1 MSPDLDDTSRRYH
14 CIVVTHTHERLRR
27 TLLGVMRQTLPPASI
42 TVAADTDDPRIGD
55 AISRSV
61 GESNQRVRLV
71 SRGRC
76 ETSRRAQN
84 RNNGVRSLDASTLH
98 PEDILI
104 FLDGDCIP
112 APTAFAA
119 HIMTLERGDVSLG
132 YAIRLS
138 QAQTAA
144 LTDAHVSQGHIDDL
158 LDASQRQAA
167 AACDRRTRKR
177 ILLRRIRLTKPHK
190 PGILSG
196 NFAVRYSLF
205 QRVNGF
211 DESFTGWGAEDD
223 DIARRLYA
231 IGAKPRSSMKTS
243 IVYHQ
248 FHPSEAQP
256 SWSCNPNSSRLSQN
270 FQSWA
275 EHGLANPSPQ
285 PPLHVRTIESKKM

>member
-1 MSPDLDDTSRRYH
+1 MSLDLNDTSRRYH
-14 CIVVTHTHERLRR
+14 CIVVTHTYERLRR
-27 TLLGVMRQTLPPASI
+27 TLLGVMGQTIPPVSI
-42 TVAADTDDPRIGD
+42 TVAADSDDPRIED
-55 AISRSV
+55 TIAQAFS
-61 GESNQRVRLV
+61 ETDQRVRLV
-71 SRGRC
+71 WRSRC

-84 RNNGVRSLDASTLH
+84 RNNGVRSLDASTLR

-119 HIMTLERGDVSLG
+119 HLRTLEHGDVSLG

-138 QAQTAA
+138 EVQTAT
-144 LTDAHVSQGHIDDL
+144 LTDAHVSQGQIANL
-158 LDASQRQAA
+158 LDASQERTATV
-167 AACDRRTRKR
+167 CDRRTRKR
-177 ILLRRIRLTKPHK
+177 IILRHLRLTKPHK

-205 QRVNGF
+205 QQVNGF

-231 IGAKPRSSMKTS
+231 IGAKPRSSMKRS

-248 FHPSEAQP
+248 YHPSEAQP
-256 SWSCNPNSSRLSQN
+256 SWSCNPNTSRLSQH

-275 EHGLANPSPQ
+275 EHGLTNPCPQ
-285 PPLHVRTIESKKM
+285 PPIRIRTIEPKQM